1 MKDKYEKTIEQSI
14 LKKESMFQITGRYE
28 RKFYEKITIQQT

>member
-1 MKDKYEKTIEQSI
+1 MKDKYKKKIKQSI